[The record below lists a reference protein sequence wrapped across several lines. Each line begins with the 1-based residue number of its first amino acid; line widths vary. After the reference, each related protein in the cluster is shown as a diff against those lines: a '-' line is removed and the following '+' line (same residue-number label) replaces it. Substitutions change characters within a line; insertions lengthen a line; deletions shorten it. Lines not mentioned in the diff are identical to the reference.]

1 MNDHPVPEYRVL
13 FTVDIE
19 DYSSRNDAEQRT
31 LQSAL
36 STMLDGAADAAELDR
51 QAWERQD
58 GGDGIY
64 AILPAGTN
72 VTPLMDTFVR
82 ELDAALGAYNRRRH
96 EVAWSQLRLRMAVHI
111 GPVHLNGAM
120 GWPGQHAVQP
130 ARLRDSDPLRA
141 AMAALPEADLGVI
154 VSSAIYRDYITQ
166 GPGEP
171 RPTLFR
177 PVRVQV
183 KKQSYTA
190 YLYVP
195 RFNLHTVE
203 ALTAYAPDS
212 GSEGGD
218 PPPPGEPSGP
228 TPPLPR
234 TSGGHTNVAYGA
246 GDAFTGDKVAGN
258 KNTYHGDH
266 NDG

>member
-1 MNDHPVPEYRVL
+1 MHDHPVPEYRVL

-36 STMLDGAADAAELDR
+36 SQMLDDAADSAELNR
-51 QAWERQD
+51 QAWERQH
-58 GGDGIY
+58 GGDGVY

-82 ELDAALGAYNRRRH
+82 ELDAALGSYNRRRH
-96 EVAWSQLRLRMAVHI
+96 DVAWSRLRLRMAVHI

-130 ARLRDSDPLRA
+130 ARLRDSKPLRA
-141 AMAALPEADLGVI
+141 AMGALSEADLGVI
-154 VSSAIYRDYITQ
+154 VSSEIYRDYITQ

-177 PVRVQV
+177 PVRVEM

-195 RFNLHTVE
+195 RFNLHNIE
-203 ALTAYAPDS
+203 ALAAYAPSS
-212 GSEGGD
+212 GTEGGD
-218 PPPPGEPSGP
+218 PPPAGRSPAAAIPAD
-228 TPPLPR
+228 R
-234 TSGGHTNVAYGA
+234 AGHVNVAYGA
-246 GDAFTGDKVAGN
+246 GDAFTGDKVGGN
-258 KNTYHGDH
+258 KNTSYGDH
-266 NDG
+266 HDG